1 MVILNMNCHNM
12 FVNTKWSYLK
22 MTVSEDLT
30 IKCST
35 GSYLKM
41 TVSEDYSAI
50 QDVKDH
56 ERMYIGQ
63 VFSIR
68 RVIKID

>member
-1 MVILNMNCHNM
+1 
-12 FVNTKWSYLK
+12 
-22 MTVSEDLT
+22 
-30 IKCST
+30 
-35 GSYLKM
+35 M

-50 QDVKDH
+50 QDVNDH

-68 RVIKID
+68 RVIKLINTQIVEDKSIYIV